1 MTPEMKGLA
10 YTKLL
15 AVREWM
21 RGNRGV
27 ARILW
32 RWMDNLPTPKDIEAA
47 RKHIRS
53 RPDVQA
59 EIARLNAT
67 PPGPPAPP
75 DTSHLPRPW
84 A

>member
-1 MTPEMKGLA
+1 MRGRL
-10 YTKLL
+10 YTRLS
-15 AVREWM
+15 AVREWL

-47 RKHIRS
+47 RKHIRE
-53 RPDVQA
+53 RPELQA
-59 EIARLNAT
+59 EIKRLNTAT

-75 DTSHLPRPW
+75 RHNGPRDF